1 MFHLCVVVHAVCVG
15 EDAAPRDH
23 EAAAVAAVLPLALP
37 RQAEVGLSVDAE
49 HLQEGSCTGDSSLL

>member
-1 MFHLCVVVHAVCVG
+1 VCVG
-15 EDAAPRDH
+15 EDAPPRDH

-49 HLQEGSCTGDSSLL
+49 HLQDRATFVATHVNFS